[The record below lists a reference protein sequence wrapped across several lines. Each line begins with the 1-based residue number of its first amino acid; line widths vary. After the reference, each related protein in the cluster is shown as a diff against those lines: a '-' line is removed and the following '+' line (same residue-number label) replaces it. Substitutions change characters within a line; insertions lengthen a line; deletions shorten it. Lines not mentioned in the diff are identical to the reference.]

1 MGEKLKERFVKIRG
15 YALIL
20 LIFLFGISLFRNVL
34 KVNEARNRL
43 EREKGK
49 VRELEEQG
57 KVLEEQL
64 TVMQG
69 NEFLESQLR
78 DKLGLAKEGESVVV
92 LPDSE
97 TLKRLV
103 PSIPDEKDYLPDP
116 PYVKWMKIFDIRL

>member
-1 MGEKLKERFVKIRG
+1 MGEKLRQKFVKIRG

-20 LIFLFGISLFRNVL
+20 LIFLFGLSLFRNVL
-34 KVNEARNRL
+34 KVNEAENRL
-43 EREKGK
+43 ERERKK
-49 VRELEEQG
+49 VQELEEQG

-64 TVMQG
+64 KVMQG

-92 LPDSE
+92 LPDPE

-103 PSIPDEKDYLPDP
+103 PEIPDEKDYLPDS
-116 PYVKWMKIFDIRL
+116 PYIKWMKIFDI